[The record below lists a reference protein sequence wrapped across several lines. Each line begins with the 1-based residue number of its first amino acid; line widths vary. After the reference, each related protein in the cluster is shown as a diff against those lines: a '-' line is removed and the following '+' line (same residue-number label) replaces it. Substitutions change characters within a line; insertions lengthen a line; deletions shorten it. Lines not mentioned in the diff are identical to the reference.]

1 MRSSTR
7 SIAFRFAAIALAF
20 GLTGAVQAADTHKL
34 PSASATARNNQQA
47 SADGAFETRTD
58 WNIDYPSQLGPEGP
72 RTTTLTASQ
81 KGTSLARQPASR

>member
-20 GLTGAVQAADTHKL
+20 GLIGTVQAADTHT
-34 PSASATARNNQQA
+34 SATVQNSQQA
-47 SADGAFETRTD
+47 AADGASETRTD

-72 RTTTLTASQ
+72 RVTTLTASQ
-81 KGTSLARQPASR
+81 KDTSVERQSASR